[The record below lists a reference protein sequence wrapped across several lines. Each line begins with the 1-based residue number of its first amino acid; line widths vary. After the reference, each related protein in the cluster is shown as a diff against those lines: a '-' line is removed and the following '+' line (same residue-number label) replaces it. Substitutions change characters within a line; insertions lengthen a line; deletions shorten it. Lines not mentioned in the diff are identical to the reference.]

1 MNPEMSESYYL
12 RIRGEVKGPVARS
25 ELVSQIR
32 KKRIGRHHE
41 VSPDAITWMRA
52 GDIPDLFEAVVAAR
66 ETPPESRSQAPDQRA
81 RPERDKPQDDSSLD
95 DTEWFYAKGRNR
107 LGPVSESEL
116 RTMLATGRVTG
127 TELLWNENLE
137 DWIPASQLPQ
147 FSSLTANTGAV
158 SPQSTQQGIVV
169 GEGKVLTLSLFSLQF
184 ACMSLLCA
192 PLVAMLTA
200 IIMDS
205 PGFSR
210 SNIGAGMLGMLVVV
224 GVFGALPIFSAI
236 VGILT
241 GHHSLRIHAKSP
253 GQYQGSGYALTSL
266 IVCYGC
272 LAVTLVTLFVFLIVI
287 GVKSA

>member
-1 MNPEMSESYYL
+1 MSDSYYL

-52 GDIPDLFEAVVAAR
+52 GDVPDLFEPIVVTR
-66 ETPPESRSQAPDQRA
+66 ETPLESRSQSADRQPK
-81 RPERDKPQDDSSLD
+81 PEQTRSQDESTSD

-107 LGPVSESEL
+107 LGPVTESEL
-116 RTMLATGRVTG
+116 RSMLATGRVTG
-127 TELLWNENLE
+127 SELLWNDKLE

-147 FSSLTANTGAV
+147 FASLTSNTVATSSL
-158 SPQSTQQGIVV
+158 STENGVV
-169 GEGKVLTLSLFSLQF
+169 TTEAKVLTLSLFSLQF

-210 SNIGAGMLGMLVVV
+210 SNISAGMRGMLVVV

>member
-1 MNPEMSESYYL
+1 
-12 RIRGEVKGPVARS
+12 
-25 ELVSQIR
+25 
-32 KKRIGRHHE
+32 
-41 VSPDAITWMRA
+41 
-52 GDIPDLFEAVVAAR
+52 
-66 ETPPESRSQAPDQRA
+66 
-81 RPERDKPQDDSSLD
+81 
-95 DTEWFYAKGRNR
+95 
-107 LGPVSESEL
+107 
-116 RTMLATGRVTG
+116 
-127 TELLWNENLE
+127 
-137 DWIPASQLPQ
+137 
-147 FSSLTANTGAV
+147 
-158 SPQSTQQGIVV
+158 
-169 GEGKVLTLSLFSLQF
+169 
-184 ACMSLLCA
+184 
-192 PLVAMLTA
+192 
-200 IIMDS
+200 MDS